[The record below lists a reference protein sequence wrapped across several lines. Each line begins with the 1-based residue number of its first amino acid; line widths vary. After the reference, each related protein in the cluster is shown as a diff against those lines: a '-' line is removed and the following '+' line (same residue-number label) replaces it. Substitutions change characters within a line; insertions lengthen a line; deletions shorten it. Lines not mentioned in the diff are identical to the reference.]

1 MNECSRGAGADDT
14 VERVW
19 IVNGG
24 RREHRLEA
32 RAHPSELSVAIDVLV
47 AEAVSKLR
55 LLLLLLLLL
64 RLEGDVSVS
73 VLGIPVEGGR
83 GRCVVQ
89 LVLIVVVG
97 VRQGRVRHVVVVV
110 QQVGR

>member
-1 MNECSRGAGADDT
+1 MNECSRRTGADDT

-19 IVNGG
+19 IVNSGG
-24 RREHRLEA
+24 REHRLEA
-32 RAHPSELSVAIDVLV
+32 RAHPAELSVAIDVLI

-55 LLLLLLLLL
+55 LLLLLL

-73 VLGIPVEGGR
+73 VLGVAVEGGR

-110 QQVGR
+110 QQVGC

>member
-1 MNECSRGAGADDT
+1 M
-14 VERVW
+14 
-19 IVNGG
+19 NGG

-32 RAHPSELSVAIDVLV
+32 RAHPAELSVAIDVLV

-55 LLLLLLLLL
+55 LLLLLL
-64 RLEGDVSVS
+64 RLEGDVS

-97 VRQGRVRHVVVVV
+97 MRQGRVRHVVVVV

>member
-1 MNECSRGAGADDT
+1 MNECSRRTGADDT

-19 IVNGG
+19 IVNSGG
-24 RREHRLEA
+24 REHRLEA
-32 RAHPSELSVAIDVLV
+32 RAHPAELSVAIDVLI

-55 LLLLLLLLL
+55 LLLLLLL

-73 VLGIPVEGGR
+73 VLGVPVEGGR